1 MLYNI
6 KCILMKY
13 GGKAMKKEILRYLK
27 LFLGLFIC
35 SLGVI
40 IIIKSNLGFSPW
52 DVLHQGISRVTH
64 ITIGQASIFVGS
76 IVIIIDFFLGERI
89 GSGSILNIIL
99 GGIFMDLILFLDMIP
114 LGRGLFIGICMMFL
128 GLVVLSL
135 GCYLYMSTG
144 LGCGP
149 RDALMVALTKK
160 TKFSLRSVRNMI
172 EIGVLSTGYLL
183 GGYAGVGTVI
193 TALFTGSFIQG
204 IFKLFKFD
212 IKSVVHR
219 DIKNEIILLKKYIV
233 NR

>member
-1 MLYNI
+1 
-6 KCILMKY
+6 
-13 GGKAMKKEILRYLK
+13 MKKEILRYLK

-52 DVLHQGISRVTH
+52 DVLHQGVSKVIH
-64 ITIGQASIFVGS
+64 ITIGQASIFVGL
-76 IVIIIDFFLGERI
+76 IVISLDFFLGERI

-99 GGIFMDLILFLDMIP
+99 GGIFMDLILSLNIIP
-114 LGRGLFIGICMMFL
+114 LGTGITMGIFMMFL
-128 GLVVLSL
+128 GLFVLSL
-135 GCYLYMSTG
+135 GCYFYMSTG

-160 TKFSLRSVRNMI
+160 TKFSVRAVRNII
-172 EIGVLSTGYLL
+172 EITVLGTGYLL

-204 IFKLFKFD
+204 VFKLFKFD
-212 IKSVVHR
+212 VKSVVHR
-219 DIKNEIILLKKYIV
+219 DIKSEVISLKRYIV
-233 NR
+233 KR

>member
-1 MLYNI
+1 
-6 KCILMKY
+6 
-13 GGKAMKKEILRYLK
+13 MKKEILRYLK

-52 DVLHQGISRVTH
+52 DVLHQGISKVTH
-64 ITIGQASIFVGS
+64 ITIGQASIFVGFV
-76 IVIIIDFFLGERI
+76 VITLDFFLGERI

-99 GGIFMDLILFLDMIP
+99 GGTFMDLILSLDIIP
-114 LGRGLFIGICMMFL
+114 LGTGIPIGIFMMFF
-128 GLVVLSL
+128 GLLVLSL

-160 TKFSLRSVRNMI
+160 TKFSVRAVRNII
-172 EIGVLSTGYLL
+172 EISVLGTGYLL

-204 IFKLFKFD
+204 VFKLFKFD
-212 IKSVVHR
+212 VKSVVHR
-219 DIKNEIILLKKYIV
+219 DIRSEVVSLKRFIV